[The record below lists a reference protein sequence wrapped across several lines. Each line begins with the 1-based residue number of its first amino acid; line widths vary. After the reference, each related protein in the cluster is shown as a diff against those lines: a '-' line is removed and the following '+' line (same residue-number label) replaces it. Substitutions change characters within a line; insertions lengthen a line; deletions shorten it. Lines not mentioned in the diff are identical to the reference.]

1 MMLPAKCSLLML
13 KACAKPPTEQ
23 IEAAEK
29 AIKVVQA
36 NDASTYIPDEYTKI
50 EGTLSALKEEVTHQD
65 GKLALFR
72 DYGKIWQLAVT
83 KKSEAERLK
92 RRDREKKRP
101 KPLRS
106 RPSRLHKRQSRPA
119 RASCKSADRKRVRR
133 IGIYQGRWRS
143 PIGICQSGADSIDI
157 AVYPTTQTQRKPFT
171 KRVRPFS

>member
-1 MMLPAKCSLLML
+1 MMLLAKCSLLML

-36 NDASTYIPDEYTKI
+36 NDASTYSPDKYTKI
-50 EGTLSALKEEVTHQD
+50 EGRLSALKEEVTHQD

-83 KKSEAERLK
+83 EKSEAELLK
-92 RRDREKKRP
+92 TKGTEKKKRP

-106 RPSRLHKRQSRPA
+106 RLSRSHKRQSRP
-119 RASCKSADRKRVRR
+119 
-133 IGIYQGRWRS
+133 RS
-143 PIGICQSGADSIDI
+143 
-157 AVYPTTQTQRKPFT
+157 R
-171 KRVRPFS
+171 